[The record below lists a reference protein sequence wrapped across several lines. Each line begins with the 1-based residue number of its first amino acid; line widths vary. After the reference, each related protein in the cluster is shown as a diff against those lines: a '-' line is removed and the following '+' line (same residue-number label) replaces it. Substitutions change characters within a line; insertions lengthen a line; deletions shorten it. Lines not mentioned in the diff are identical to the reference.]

1 MDTSI
6 STDLYA
12 VFKEKYDEEK
22 IKKCISP
29 CTNADTDDWLI
40 ILWSDLKFGVVNIDS
55 TYSNNE
61 KREELKSGDAL
72 NFGQSIKALYGPE
85 LLNAIFI
92 ARGIHIFV
100 TSYDIRI

>member
-1 MDTSI
+1 MDAS
-6 STDLYA
+6 LYD
-12 VFKEKYDEEK
+12 VLKEKYDEEK

-40 ILWSDLKFGVVNIDS
+40 IFWSDLKFGVVNIDS
-55 TYSNNE
+55 TYRYSNNE
-61 KREELKSGDAL
+61 KREELKSGDVL

-85 LLNAIFI
+85 LLHAIFI

-100 TSYDIRI
+100 T